1 MTVRAALWS
10 ASSPLRW
17 AAVGLI
23 RAYRLTFAGMFG
35 GQCRFVPSCS
45 HYTEEAIRAHGLIR
59 GVALGTW
66 RLLRCNPFG
75 RGGFDRVPA
84 HVAMHDAVIQ
94 SGADPAAGA
103 R

>member
-1 MTVRAALWS
+1 MTVRSVAWT

-17 AAVGLI
+17 VATGLI

-35 GQCRFVPSCS
+35 GQCRFSPSCS

-59 GVALGTW
+59 GAALGSW
-66 RLLRCNPFG
+66 RILRCNPFG
-75 RGGFDRVPA
+75 RGGIDEVPTR
-84 HVAMHDAVIQ
+84 VAMHDAVIQ
-94 SGADPAAGA
+94 RDAPAAAGA